1 LSRSNL
7 KELNN
12 HKRKQTDDLID
23 EMAKPAKKASNSNN
37 YTACL
42 IGTSMVKHLS
52 IKEMFPSRRCFF
64 KSISGGSIKNVLQC
78 LRARSNCLTDCE
90 VFVLTAGSNNID
102 KDGTDTATDTALA
115 SSVEDFLS
123 LCTYLKETYP
133 TARFIVNKLIP
144 RTKTK
149 YTDLQVFEQRR
160 VKFNEFLERELKFLG
175 DYAVVSHPE
184 FERKQELWNLLI
196 DGVHLSPVRGVPLY
210 TAEIRKYL

>member
-1 LSRSNL
+1 MSLSNL

-12 HKRKQTDDLID
+12 HKRKQTDDLI
-23 EMAKPAKKASNSNN
+23 EIATPAKKASNSNN

-52 IKEMFPSRRCFF
+52 IKEMFPSKRCFF

-90 VFVLTAGSNNID
+90 VFVLTAGSNDID
-102 KDGTDTATDTALA
+102 RDGPGATDTALD

-133 TARFIVNKLIP
+133 TARFIINKLIP

-149 YTDLQVFEQRR
+149 YTDLHVFEQRR
-160 VKFNEFLERELKFLG
+160 VKFNEFLERELTFLG
-175 DYAVVSHPE
+175 DYVVVSHPE

-210 TAEIRKYL
+210 TAEIKKYL